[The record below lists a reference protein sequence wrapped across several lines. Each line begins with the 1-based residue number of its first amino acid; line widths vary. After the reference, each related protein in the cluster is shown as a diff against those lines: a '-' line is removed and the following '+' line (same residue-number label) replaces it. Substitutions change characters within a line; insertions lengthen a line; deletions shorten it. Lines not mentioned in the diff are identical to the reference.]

1 MIRQTLIDHLKSRW
15 RFKPIPLR
23 IRLWNGVVVDLGA
36 TPTVTVHVASMAG
49 LRCLLDSTLDNL
61 GKGYVE
67 GSIDIEGRMMDVVA
81 IAVELAAHPD
91 NARYPW
97 RRKPR
102 LAWHDKKMDA
112 QAIAYHYDLS
122 NEFYGLWLDRDMVYS
137 CGYFHEPTDSL
148 DVAQTRK
155 IDHILRKLKIR
166 RGDRLLDIG
175 CGWGAL
181 ARRAAGV
188 YGARVLGITLS
199 QSQHEYARERIAR
212 EGLQDRCEVVLE
224 DYRDITGRFDR
235 ITSVGMFEHVGL
247 KNMRDYFSRMRIL
260 LDTDG
265 VAMNHGITSTDA
277 DSRETPFGGGRF
289 IENYVFP
296 HGELAHIGLVLTNMS
311 RAGLEIVDVE
321 NLRRHYALTLHHWV
335 ERFEA
340 AAQECRTLAGERR
353 WRIWRAYLAGCA
365 HGFAQ
370 NWLSIHQVLVVRDRA
385 GIASPLPLTRDYMY
399 GGPAK

>member
-1 MIRQTLIDHLKSRW
+1 MIRQTLVEHLKSRW
-15 RFKPIPLR
+15 KLKPIPLR
-23 IRLWNGVVVDLGA
+23 VRLWNGIVIDLGA

-67 GSIDIEGRMMDVVA
+67 GSIDIEGRIMDVVA
-81 IAVELAAHPD
+81 IAAELAAHPD
-91 NARYPW
+91 NARRPF
-97 RRKPR
+97 RHKPR
-102 LAWHDKKMDA
+102 LAWHDKNIDA
-112 QAIAYHYDLS
+112 QAIAYHYDVS
-122 NEFYGLWLDRDMVYS
+122 NEFYGLWLDRDMIYS
-137 CGYFHEPTDSL
+137 CGYFRAPTDSL
-148 DVAQTRK
+148 EAAQTQK
-155 IDHILRKLKIR
+155 IDHILRKLRIR

-199 QSQHEYARERIAR
+199 QSQYEYARERIAR

-247 KNMRDYFSRMRIL
+247 KNMRDYFSRIHVL
-260 LDTDG
+260 LCTDG
-265 VAMNHGITSTDA
+265 VAMNHGITSTDP

-289 IENYVFP
+289 IEDYVFP
-296 HGELAHIGLVLTNMS
+296 HGELAHVGLVLKNMS
-311 RAGLEIVDVE
+311 HAGLEVIDVE

-340 AAQECRTLAGERR
+340 ATQACRTLAGEKR
-353 WRIWRAYLAGCA
+353 WRIWRVYLAGCA
-365 HGFAQ
+365 HGFAH
-370 NWLSIHQVLVVRDRA
+370 NWLSIHQVLAVKGHA
-385 GIASPLPLTRDYMY
+385 GVASPLPLTRDYMY
-399 GGPAK
+399 GEPT

>member
-15 RFKPIPLR
+15 RTKPIPLR
-23 IRLWNGVVVDLGA
+23 IRLWNGIVVDLGA
-36 TPTVTVHVASMAG
+36 TPTVTVHVTSMAG

-67 GSIDIEGRMMDVVA
+67 GRIDIEGRMMDIVA
-81 IAVELAAHPD
+81 IAAELAAHPD
-91 NARYPW
+91 NARHPF

-122 NEFYGLWLDRDMVYS
+122 NEFYSLWLDRDMVYS

-155 IDHILRKLKIR
+155 IDHILRKLRIR

-199 QSQHEYARERIAR
+199 QRQYEYACERIAR
-212 EGLQDRCEVVLE
+212 EGLKDRCEVVLE
-224 DYRDITGRFDR
+224 DYRDVKGRFDR

-265 VAMNHGITSTDA
+265 VAMNHGITSTDP

-340 AAQECRTLAGERR
+340 AAQECRILAGEKR

-365 HGFAQ
+365 HGFAH
-370 NWLSIHQVLVVRDRA
+370 NWLSIYQVLVVRDRA

-399 GGPAK
+399 GESTG